1 MAYKKSKNVNLDALI
16 QREDFEASDESLN
29 AASKIAT
36 LSINDLREVSGLFLA
51 SVRKPDFQRETADWD
66 TDKVARFIKSFVD
79 GEFIPAVILWRSQA
93 GLIFVIDGSHRLSSL
108 IAWVNDDY
116 GDGQFSLDVYDG
128 AVPDEQ
134 RELAKKVREKINAEV
149 GPYSDYYKAL
159 RAKHPDA
166 DIIVKARNLAS
177 RALPIQWI
185 EGDVATAEKSFFN
198 INQQATPIDPTEL
211 KLLQKRK
218 SPNCIAARSIMRAGK
233 GHKYWHN
240 FEQEVQDKIEKLADS
255 INKLLFEPAVKRPI
269 KSLDLPIC
277 DKNNNTLTLVYDFV
291 SFANADDK
299 NKDNEDKDDLDG
311 QATIRCLK
319 NTEKL
324 VQLFGSIAPGSYGLH
339 PVIYCYSNKG
349 NFRPA
354 SFYGAMEF
362 VKNLSLDQSLRTKF
376 IKNRKVF
383 ENFLFENDSVVQR
396 IIDTYRRGTQSAKHI
411 AEYYIFVLERL
422 NDGKDGKEIQKEL
435 LATPK
440 YQRLKLG
447 FSNESDVTTADFN
460 TGNKSEVFIR
470 QALQGAPRCAIC
482 GGYLHLHSISI
493 DHIQRKR
500 EGGTGSADNGQ
511 LTHLYCNTGVKN

>member
-1 MAYKKSKNVNLDALI
+1 
-16 QREDFEASDESLN
+16 
-29 AASKIAT
+29 
-36 LSINDLREVSGLFLA
+36 
-51 SVRKPDFQRETADWD
+51 
-66 TDKVARFIKSFVD
+66 
-79 GEFIPAVILWRSQA
+79 
-93 GLIFVIDGSHRLSSL
+93 
-108 IAWVNDDY
+108 
-116 GDGQFSLDVYDG
+116 
-128 AVPDEQ
+128 
-134 RELAKKVREKINAEV
+134 
-149 GPYSDYYKAL
+149 
-159 RAKHPDA
+159 
-166 DIIVKARNLAS
+166 
-177 RALPIQWI
+177 
-185 EGDVATAEKSFFN
+185 
-198 INQQATPIDPTEL
+198 
-211 KLLQKRK
+211 
-218 SPNCIAARSIMRAGK
+218 MRAGK

-240 FEQEVQDKIEKLADS
+240 FEQEVQDKIERLADS

-299 NKDNEDKDDLDG
+299 SEDKDDLDG
-311 QATIRCLK
+311 QATIRYLK

-324 VQLFGSIAPGSYGLH
+324 VQLFSSMAPGSYGLH

-362 VKNLSLDQSLRTKF
+362 VKNLSLNQSLRTKF
-376 IKNRKVF
+376 IKNRKAF

-396 IIDTYRRGTQSAKHI
+396 MIDTYRRGTDSAKHI
-411 AEYYIFVLERL
+411 AEYYSFLLERL
-422 NDGKDGKEIQKEL
+422 NDGKNDKEIQREL

-447 FSNESDVTTADFN
+447 FSDESDVTTADFN

-470 QALQGAPRCAIC
+470 QSLQGAPRCAIC

-500 EGGTGSADNGQ
+500 EGGTGSAENGQ